1 MALLRQT
8 ETSRRD
14 LVAQWVWYAENG
26 SVELADEFL
35 QSVQQSLEVL
45 AMHPELGACI
55 NSRHPKLQG
64 IRRIAAAGKFRKVL
78 LFYRSTEGEIV
89 LLRVI
94 RGERNL
100 ARVLTESLM

>member
-1 MALLRQT
+1 MVPLRQT

-26 SVELADEFL
+26 GVELADEFL
-35 QSVQQSLEVL
+35 QSVQQSLEIL
-45 AMHPELGACI
+45 AKHPEMGVCV

-64 IRRIAAAGKFRKVL
+64 IRRIAASGKFRKVL
-78 LFYRSTEGEIV
+78 LFYRCVEEEIV

-100 ARVLTESLM
+100 ERVLTESLM